1 MSDLMMIRVD
11 PQIKKK
17 LSQLARSEGKNSSQ
31 IVRDLI
37 AAYVQERDI
46 AGYIDDLWGRI
57 GRTIKRK
64 GLKPKHVRRII
75 KETRREKS

>member
-57 GRTIKRK
+57 GRTITRK
-64 GLKPKHVRRII
+64 GLKPEHVRRII